1 VQIGIVTWA
10 VPGAGFL
17 DTRPDLPLV
26 VVSDG
31 DAHVPGAR
39 VLPVGERLARAAA
52 VNRGVVALPG
62 ADWVA
67 VADPR
72 IEWSTGLLDALAG
85 AAVRHPRA
93 GVIGPR
99 IRAADGS
106 VLPSAGSLPGR
117 RDLRRRR
124 LPLGAPRSTGPV
136 GWVAGTCL
144 LLRRA
149 AWDSVD
155 GFDARH
161 LGPADAVDLGA
172 RLRRAG
178 WLAVHVP
185 GAEVV
190 VGPGPATGMLESVD
204 SGLRRYAQ
212 DRREQR
218 YG

>member
-1 VQIGIVTWA
+1 MQTGIVTWA
-10 VPGAGFL
+10 VPGPRFL
-17 DTRPDLPLV
+17 ATRPDGPLV
-26 VVSDG
+26 VVTDG
-31 DAHVPGAR
+31 PEPVAGAR
-39 VLPVGERLARAAA
+39 VVPVGEHLARAAA

-62 ADWVA
+62 AEWVA

-72 IEWSTGLLDALAG
+72 IEWCPGALDALH
-85 AAVRHPRA
+85 AAAARYPRA
-93 GVIGPR
+93 GVLGPR
-99 IRAADGS
+99 LRGADGT
-106 VLPSAGSLPGR
+106 VLPSAGSLPDR

-124 LPLGAPRSTGPV
+124 LPLGAPRVTGPV
-136 GWVAGTCL
+136 GWVSGTCL

-161 LGPADAVDLGA
+161 LGPLDAVDLSA

-190 VGPGPATGMLESVD
+190 VGPGPAPGMLESVD
-204 SGLRRYAQ
+204 RGLRRYA
-212 DRREQR
+212 REYR
-218 YG
+218 NG